1 MQALALEYHDVV
13 RDGDFDESGFPGSG
27 PASYKLPRTDFER
40 HLDAIAG
47 RASRAPERLPD
58 WLPAPDTHRPLFLT
72 FDDGGVSA
80 YTCIADA
87 LEARGWRGHFFVT
100 GQQVGTP
107 TFLSAVQLRELHARG
122 HVIGSHSQTHPTR
135 MGACPIDQ
143 LHREWRDSTRL
154 LADILGAA
162 VITGSVPGG
171 FYVPAVAEAAA
182 AVGMRAL
189 FTSAPTTRCEWVDG
203 CLVLGRYTLRRWS
216 SAGTAGALSA
226 GAWLQTG
233 SQRVVY
239 GGLTALRG
247 ILGDRYTA
255 IRRQFWSLRG

>member
-1 MQALALEYHDVV
+1 MRALALEYHDVV
-13 RDGDFDESGFPGSG
+13 RDGDFDESGFPGRG
-27 PASYKLPRTDFER
+27 PASYKLLRLDFER
-40 HLDAIAG
+40 HLNAIAS
-47 RASRAPERLPD
+47 RSNRAPERLPD
-58 WLPAPDTHRPLFLT
+58 WLAGPQAHRPLFLT
-72 FDDGGVSA
+72 FDDGGISA

-100 GQQVGTP
+100 GQAVGTP
-107 TFLSAVQLRELHARG
+107 TFLSAAQIRELHDRG

-135 MGACPIDQ
+135 MGACSVDQ

-154 LADILGAA
+154 LGDILGEA
-162 VITGSVPGG
+162 VTTGSVPGG
-171 FYVPAVAEAAA
+171 FYAPAVAEAAA
-182 AVGMRAL
+182 AVGMKAL
-189 FTSAPTTRCEWVDG
+189 FTSAPTTRCESVSG

-233 SQRVVY
+233 SQRFAY
-239 GGLTALRG
+239 GGLTLLRS

-255 IRRQFWSLRG
+255 IRRRFWSARG